1 MIYYNICARETPAC
15 APGDAYI
22 ATEALLLIREKEK
35 TFYMSLGKRG
45 DT

>member
-1 MIYYNICARETPAC
+1 MIYYICARQTPAY
-15 APGDAYI
+15 APGDAYVV
-22 ATEALLLIREKEK
+22 TEALTVIREKEK